1 MNEITLPLD
10 IGFEIRALEAGSR
23 ARYHSVTEA
32 PQNIES
38 LKESGGDFFF
48 FLNLEG
54 QSEDSISDFPS
65 RQL

>member
-1 MNEITLPLD
+1 MNEITLPPD

-38 LKESGGDFFF
+38 LKVSEGDFFF
-48 FLNLEG
+48 VFFE
-54 QSEDSISDFPS
+54 S
-65 RQL
+65 